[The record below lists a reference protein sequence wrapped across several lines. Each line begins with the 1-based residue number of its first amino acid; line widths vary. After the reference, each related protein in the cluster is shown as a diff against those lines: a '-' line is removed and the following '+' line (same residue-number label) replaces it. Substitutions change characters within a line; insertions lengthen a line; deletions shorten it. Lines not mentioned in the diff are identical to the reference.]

1 MKMNSI
7 FKPRDYSPPSYRLM
21 FYTFMAYLLFYGYF
35 VQILHINPIIHGLIV
50 LVVLAFIHIRVKQ
63 IEKSNTY
70 LMASPWFY
78 ILAFV
83 CSLAMILYIYTH

>member
-1 MKMNSI
+1 M

-21 FYTFMAYLLFYGYF
+21 FYTFVAYQLIYAYLT
-35 VQILHINPIIHGLIV
+35 QIFHINNNYIHGMLV
-50 LVVLAFIHIRVKQ
+50 LAVLAFIHIRVKQ

-78 ILAFV
+78 ILAIV
-83 CSLAMILYIYTH
+83 CYIAMVLYIYTH

>member
-7 FKPRDYSPPSYRLM
+7 FKPRDFKPQSYRLGIWCM
-21 FYTFMAYLLFYGYF
+21 IAIFASQVIFVEMLHVPTFVNMLIPTS
-35 VQILHINPIIHGLIV
+35 ILVFAHIKI
-50 LVVLAFIHIRVKQ
+50 KK

-83 CSLAMILYIYTH
+83 CYIAMVLYIYTH